1 MLHIHLTV
9 KFRAGGITFGSMR
22 REWSLPI
29 SDFKGYSPPISGS
42 LKSKPQERE
51 LLNFSERGV
60 TLVVGV
66 S

>member
-22 REWSLPI
+22 REWSIEIGRTLDLPE
-29 SDFKGYSPPISGS
+29 K
-42 LKSKPQERE
+42 K
-51 LLNFSERGV
+51 LLDFSERGV
-60 TLVVGV
+60 TLVVGI

>member
-9 KFRAGGITFGSMR
+9 KFRMSGITFGSMK

-29 SDFKGYSPPISGS
+29 SESYRYNLPEKT
-42 LKSKPQERE
+42 
-51 LLNFSERGV
+51 LLDFSERGV
-60 TLVVGV
+60 TLVVGI

>member
-1 MLHIHLTV
+1 MIHVLLVV

-22 REWSLPI
+22 REWSFQLDI
-29 SDFKGYSPPISGS
+29 DRR
-42 LKSKPQERE
+42 LSKQE

>member
-1 MLHIHLTV
+1 MIHILLTV

-22 REWSLPI
+22 REWAIELGTTELINLP
-29 SDFKGYSPPISGS
+29 
-42 LKSKPQERE
+42 ERV

-60 TLVVGV
+60 TLVVGI